1 MVKHIETKLTRWVAG
16 KCAIVA
22 LMAASA
28 GCSAGAGA
36 DTEGNVGTS
45 EEAMSESS
53 CATVTANQTF
63 TGGADVTSPTSY
75 NNCGKAYVVDITNF
89 SSEFTGHGNCGD
101 GGIEVSYAD
110 TTLSPT
116 DCPNTLLRAIFY
128 HTVNGAYVVEDDQQ
142 IYGQV
147 GPLNECM
154 LNLRGTG
161 FNAGSHQRVAATAR
175 DVNGNTRAIRIETVP
190 RCSIQ

>member
-1 MVKHIETKLTRWVAG
+1 MVKQIETKLTRWVG
-16 KCAIVA
+16 STCAIIA

-28 GCSAGAGA
+28 GCSASA
-36 DTEGNVGTS
+36 DADGDVGTS
-45 EEAMSESS
+45 QEAMSQSS
-53 CATVTANQTF
+53 CATVTANETF

-75 NNCGKAYVVDITNF
+75 NNCGKAYVVDIRNF

-110 TTLSPT
+110 TTLSPA
-116 DCPNTLLRAIFY
+116 DCPNTSLRAIFY
-128 HTVNGAYVVEDDQQ
+128 HSVNGSYVVEDDQQ
-142 IYGQV
+142 ISGVV
-147 GPLNECM
+147 GPFNECM

-161 FNAGSHQRVAATAR
+161 FNAGSRQRVAATAR
-175 DVNGNTRAIRIETVP
+175 DANGNTRAIRIQTVP